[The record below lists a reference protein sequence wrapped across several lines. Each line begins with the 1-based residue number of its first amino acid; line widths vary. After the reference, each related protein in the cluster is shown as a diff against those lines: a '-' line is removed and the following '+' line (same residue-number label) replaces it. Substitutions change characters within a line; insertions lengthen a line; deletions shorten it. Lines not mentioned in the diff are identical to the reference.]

1 VGERPVPVGSS
12 HSEITLRES
21 QANGEEVS
29 MGAIGGATGEVEW
42 GQESAWQMSDNPAIR
57 SGWPTMHRALLFPHT
72 SPG

>member
-1 VGERPVPVGSS
+1 
-12 HSEITLRES
+12 
-21 QANGEEVS
+21 